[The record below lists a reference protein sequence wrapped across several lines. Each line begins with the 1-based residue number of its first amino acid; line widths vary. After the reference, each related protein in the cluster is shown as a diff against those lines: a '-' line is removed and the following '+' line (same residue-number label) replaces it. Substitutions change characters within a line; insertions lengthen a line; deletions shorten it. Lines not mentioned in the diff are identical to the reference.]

1 MRGTLLVL
9 ILLSISSTS
18 CSYLSKRASDFGDMW
33 RFNLET
39 GGLGLEASV
48 KVGELADIGI
58 GQKGVH
64 RYGTTYLIEQES
76 RDWAEIH
83 LPLSLFLGLTD
94 EPFALNYVY
103 QLGETRSD
111 FVWWWEDPQSVQ
123 ERSWVLLPSLTE
135 NGSRNRTILH
145 WFDLEVSAFVLVFGL
160 DLGFSLGEFVD
171 FLLGCFG
178 VDITKDDSRE
188 GRMNRRLHH
197 LPEIEPAKAP

>member
-171 FLLGCFG
+171 FLLGWFG
-178 VDITKDDSRE
+178 VDIAKDDSRK
-188 GRMNRRLHH
+188 GRMKRRLHH